1 MCPTCQVRY
10 EKNPLRLLDCKEE
23 TCKKYTVDAPK
34 ITDFLCEECSE
45 HFENVKKYLSLAGLE
60 YSVNPLIV
68 RGLDYYTKTVFEFVT
83 VALGTQGTVCGGGR
97 YDGLVEQIGGNS
109 TPCVGF
115 GMGLERVL
123 MLIEATG
130 ATIPNENQVDLY
142 FSTYGELAYEKAFE
156 LAILLRKEGL
166 KVEVDHLGRSIKAQ
180 FKYADK
186 IKAKYVIT
194 IGESELESGEVS
206 VKEMET
212 GNQEKVKLTKDDIL
226 AKINC

>member
-1 MCPTCQVRY
+1 MCQ
-10 EKNPLRLLDCKEE
+10 
-23 TCKKYTVDAPK
+23 
-34 ITDFLCEECSE
+34 ECSE
-45 HFENVKKYLSLAGLE
+45 HFESVKNYLQLAGLE
-60 YSVNPLIV
+60 YTVNPLIV

-115 GMGLERVL
+115 GMGIERVL

-130 ATIPNENQVDLY
+130 AQIPSEKQVDLY
-142 FSTYGELAYEKAFE
+142 FATHGEAAYQKAFA
-156 LAILLRKEGL
+156 LAMQLRKQGL
-166 KVEVDHLGRSIKAQ
+166 KVELDHLGRSIKAQ

-194 IGESELESGEVS
+194 IGDNELETNSVV
-206 VKEMET
+206 VKEMQT
-212 GNQEKVKLTKDDIL
+212 GNQTTAELTKDSI
-226 AKINC
+226 INALN